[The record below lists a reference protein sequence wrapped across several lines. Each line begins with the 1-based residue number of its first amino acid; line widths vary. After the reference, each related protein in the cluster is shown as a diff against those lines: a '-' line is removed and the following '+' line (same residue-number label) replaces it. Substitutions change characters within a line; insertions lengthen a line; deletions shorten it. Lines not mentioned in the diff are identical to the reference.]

1 MSKALSCAAA
11 KQPCLTGRVP
21 ARAILAVGFLL
32 FFFVASKATQISN
45 GAGRSPNTHSA
56 PAHSEVVQYEGR
68 TENVHVRVVTE
79 PWSATAVPSV
89 PPQKKIVRFVGRF
102 PGFEGSKRQANLRVH
117 AALQTRALASNVG
130 PQASSASSATNV
142 VFEGPDESD
151 TPFIPPNPNIAAGP
165 NYLVVLINSLIAIYD
180 KSGNLQGGF
189 NDLPTFFASLG
200 VTGDVYDPRVI
211 YDQNDNR
218 FIMSFTNVDLSNPT
232 FGNVLIAVSQTSDPT
247 GNWYKFIMDSKGFNQ
262 ADNAATFPDFPTLGL
277 STSAVY
283 ISNGQFELNS
293 QCLYYGGCNFS
304 DTWIRVINLPALL
317 SGESSLTITTFTDV
331 KTVTGFPA
339 FAIESALTY
348 GSSAEEFLVG
358 AEFSA
363 NPGTTMN
370 VFAINTTG
378 TPVLSA
384 ANLTVPNFSIPPEAY
399 AQGGDIET
407 GDFRPLNAVV
417 SDDTLW
423 CAQNSADNAGQAAVG
438 RWYAISVPSLAGLA
452 LSQTGTI
459 SGSGEAYFPAVA
471 VKPNGDAIVSFTT
484 SSMTEFASAAFTGR
498 SASDASGTMRGYSIY
513 RQGTDGY
520 TDFAFRWGDYNGAA
534 LDADGNSVWTIVEY
548 AGSPNPHFGTAI
560 AQVTQPP
567 LITPSTPSLNFGDQ
581 SVTVTSPPQSVTIS
595 NVSGSSLTMG
605 TASLAGAD
613 AGDFAVSADTCSGAA
628 LPAAG
633 TCTVSTTFTP
643 SALGLRSATLAIN
656 SNPPAFPVIVFLSG
670 NGVPLVGT
678 LVLSPSGLQFPN
690 TPVRVSSPAQSVQ
703 FTNKANVPFPIA
715 YIQGSTAFAES
726 NDCGASL
733 AAGASCTISVTFRP
747 PSANSFTGT
756 LEVVGVVQNY
766 STSSV
771 SISLSGAG
779 ITAPA
784 AALCPTTVSFGNQ
797 NVGSASAPISV
808 GLNNT
813 GSSNLTV
820 TKITISGDFGQT
832 STCVGAGANLPALT
846 ACTINV
852 TFTPSTTGVRNGT
865 LSITDNSAGS
875 PHQVS
880 LTGVGVA
887 SSAALMPTIA
897 PFAHL
902 PFGPG
907 PPTVEPDKGQP
918 DGRAEE
924 RWKKAYAE
932 LPLSF
937 EANRGQF
944 DPRVKFLSRGPGYS
958 LFLTTEEAL
967 LALRKPSFVS
977 PPSSV
982 ASGQLP
988 GIMRTEHRPA
998 DTTSRT
1004 TESVLR
1010 MKLVGANTSAIVA
1023 GAGELPG
1030 MSNYFLGDDP
1040 QKWRTHVPNY
1050 TRVQYQGIYPGI
1062 DLVYYGRERQLEYD
1076 FVLAPG
1082 ADPRQIRLQFN
1093 GSDGKSGLT
1102 PLRIDA
1108 NGDVILSAS
1117 DSELRLRRPL
1127 AYQLAADAGPSPTAR
1142 RSKTQDR
1149 EVLECRYELTGG
1161 NEVRFALGPYD
1172 HSRPLVI
1179 DPTLTYSTYL
1189 GGSGDDYALGIAV
1202 DATGQAYVVGW
1213 TDSTDFPTVNPLQP
1227 ALNQN
1232 RPYASDAFVT
1242 KLSADG
1248 SFFQFSTFLG
1258 GSEGDAGRGIA
1269 LDSSGNVYITG
1280 DTTSSDFPVTAG
1292 AFQNTVKNGNTGY
1305 PDHGFVTK
1313 LSPDGS
1319 TLIYS
1324 TYLGGSTQDLPFG
1337 IGVDASGN
1345 AYVTG
1350 GTISE
1355 DFPTTPNAFQS
1366 VYTATAA
1373 NCSIM
1378 FSCGSGFVSAL
1389 NPQASALLYSTF
1401 LSGTSWDVPQAIA
1414 VDAAGNAYVTGLSNS
1429 LNFPTTP
1436 GALQTGPVY
1445 GPEGFAAKFSPQGQL
1460 VYATYLAGF
1469 SPAGIA
1475 IDNQGDA
1482 YLAGQ
1487 GTPGSNPSLNSV
1499 QFGPPSLIGSA
1510 AVVAKLHPA
1519 GCALQY
1525 FAVLGG
1531 SWSGFGTAIAVDASG
1546 AAFVAGGTSSY
1557 DFPTV
1562 NPVQASCPACLGANS
1577 TASPF
1582 LSKLDP
1588 TGLSL
1593 VYSTFLGGSN
1603 NPQLM
1608 CCNKANG
1615 VAIDSSGN
1623 AYIAGQTRS
1632 SDFPTANAIQPLYGG
1647 QEDAFVAKISP
1658 AIVPSL
1664 SITPANLI
1672 FSTQVVG
1679 TTSPPQTVTL
1689 TNQESSSIS
1698 ISSITSSDVTNPQ
1711 FTFTNT
1717 CGTGLGAGASCAINA
1732 SFAPTESGTLAAVL
1746 MIDDNA
1752 FAGPHVVGLTGTA
1765 ITGPALY
1772 IPNLNGGNSFNF
1784 SATPIG
1790 TMEGPLIWNVTN
1802 PGQSPLSISS
1812 IVATGDFSQTNNC
1825 NAPIA
1830 PQGSCTLN
1838 VAFKPTSGGTRT
1850 GTLTFTDN
1858 APDSPQIIVL
1868 SGTGTDFSL
1877 TTTQASATVS
1887 AGQSATYTVTLS
1899 PDWGFTG
1906 QVTLGCTGAPQY
1918 AACLV
1923 SPAAPI
1929 TLDGVNSATVTITV
1943 NTTAPSFLPPMG
1955 RSSPPRGAPLLPL
1968 TLLGVLILLA
1978 FLAAS
1983 NRRRKLV
1990 APLAATLLLGALWA
2004 SCGGG
2009 AGGGG
2014 GGGGNP
2020 GTPVGA
2026 YALTLTGTS
2035 GSLSHTLSLTL
2046 TVK

>member
-1 MSKALSCAAA
+1 MLVA
-11 KQPCLTGRVP
+11 
-21 ARAILAVGFLL
+21 GFLL
-32 FFFVASKATQISN
+32 FFFATSQALQIPI
-45 GAGRSPNTHSA
+45 GTARGQGTHSA
-56 PAHSEVVQYEGR
+56 PAGSQVARYEGR
-68 TENVHVRVVTE
+68 TENIHVPVVME
-79 PWSATAVPSV
+79 PWSATAVATV
-89 PPQKKIVRFVGRF
+89 PPEKKIVRFVGRF
-102 PGFEGSKRQANLRVH
+102 PGFEASKRQANLH
-117 AALQTRALASNVG
+117 ARTTVPMRAWAANAAAQDSG
-130 PQASSASSATNV
+130 TPSGSSV
-142 VFEGPDESD
+142 VFEGPNESD
-151 TPFIPPNPNIAAGP
+151 TLYIPPNPNIAAGP

-189 NDLPTFFASLG
+189 TDLPTFFASLG
-200 VTGDVYDPRVI
+200 VSGDVYDPRVI
-211 YDQNDNR
+211 YDQNDGR

-232 FGNVLIAVSQTSDPT
+232 FGNVLLAVSQTSDPT
-247 GNWYKFIMDSKGFNQ
+247 GNWYKFMLDSKGFNA
-262 ADNAATFPDFPTLGL
+262 ADNASTFPDFPTLGL
-277 STSAVY
+277 SSSAVY

-293 QCLYYGGCNFS
+293 VCLYYGGCNFS
-304 DTWIRVINLPALL
+304 DTWIRVISLPALL
-317 SGESSLTITTFTDV
+317 SGNSNLTITAFTDV
-331 KTVTGFPA
+331 RTATDFPA
-339 FAIESALTY
+339 FALESALTF
-348 GSSAEEFLVG
+348 GSSSDEFLVG

-363 NPGTTMN
+363 NPGFTLN
-370 VFAINTTG
+370 VFRVNTTG
-378 TPVLSA
+378 TPTLSTT
-384 ANLTVPNFSIPPEAY
+384 NLTVPSFAIPPDAFAENGY
-399 AQGGDIET
+399 IET

-417 SDDTLW
+417 SNGILW

-471 VKPNGDAIVSFTT
+471 VKPNGDAFVSFTT

-498 SASDASGTMRGYSIY
+498 GASDAPGSMRGYSIY
-513 RQGTDGY
+513 RMGTDGY

-534 LDADGNSVWTIVEY
+534 LDPDGNSVWTIVEY

-560 AQVTQPP
+560 AQISQFP
-567 LITPSTPSLNFGDQ
+567 LIAPSTISLSFGNQ
-581 SVTVTSPPQSVTIS
+581 SVTVTSLPQSVTIS
-595 NVSGSSLTMG
+595 SVSGSSLTMG

-613 AGDFAVSADTCSGAA
+613 AADFAVSADTCSGAT

-633 TCTVSTTFTP
+633 TCTISITFTP

-656 SNPPAFPVIVFLSG
+656 SNPPAFPVMVFLSG
-670 NGVPLVGT
+670 NGVPLAGA

-690 TPVRVSSPAQSVQ
+690 TPVRGSSPAQSVQ
-703 FTNKANVPFPIA
+703 FTNKASVPFPIA
-715 YIQGSTAFAES
+715 YIQADTPFAES

-756 LEVVGVVQNY
+756 LEVVGVAQNY
-766 STSSV
+766 STSWV

-820 TKITISGDFGQT
+820 TQITISGDFGQT

-852 TFTPSTTGVRNGT
+852 TFTPTATGVRNGT
-865 LSITDNSAGS
+865 LTVADNAAGS

-880 LTGVGVA
+880 LTGTGVA
-887 SSAALMPTIA
+887 SSATLLPMMAPSAHPPVGPALRT
-897 PFAHL
+897 L
-902 PFGPG
+902 GLG
-907 PPTVEPDKGQP
+907 KGEPDA
-918 DGRAEE
+918 RAKEA
-924 RWKKAYAE
+924 WKKAYAE
-932 LPLSF
+932 LPLTF

-944 DPRVKFLSRGPGYS
+944 NPRVKFLSRGPGYS
-958 LFLTTEEAL
+958 LFLTAREAV

-988 GIMRTEHRPA
+988 GIMRTEHQPA

-1010 MKLVGANTSAIVA
+1010 MKLVGANTSATVA
-1023 GAGELPG
+1023 GADELPG
-1030 MSNYFLGDDP
+1030 MSNYFLGNDP
-1040 QKWRTHVPNY
+1040 HKWRTHVPNY
-1050 TRVQYQGIYPGI
+1050 ARVRYLGIYPGI

-1082 ADPRQIRLQFN
+1082 ADPGQIRFQFS
-1093 GSDGKSGLT
+1093 GSEGKPGLA
-1102 PLRIDA
+1102 PPRIDA
-1108 NGDVILSAS
+1108 NGDVLVSTGE
-1117 DSELRLRRPL
+1117 SEIRLRRPI
-1127 AYQLAADAGPSPTAR
+1127 AYQLAADAGPSPTNR
-1142 RSKTQDR
+1142 QSQTQNR
-1149 EVLECRYELTGG
+1149 QVLESRYELTAR

-1172 HSRPLVI
+1172 RSRPLII

-1189 GGSGDDYALGIAV
+1189 GGTGDDYALGIAV
-1202 DATGQAYVVGW
+1202 DAAGEAYVVGW
-1213 TDSTDFPTVNPLQP
+1213 TDSADFPTVNPFQP

-1242 KLSADG
+1242 KFSADG

-1258 GSEGDAGRGIA
+1258 GSANDAGRAIA
-1269 LDSSGNVYITG
+1269 LDSSGNAYITG
-1280 DTTSSDFPVTAG
+1280 DTASTDFPVTPG
-1292 AFQNTVKNGNTGY
+1292 TFQTTVKNGNAAY

-1319 TLIYS
+1319 SLLYS
-1324 TYLGGSTQDLPFG
+1324 TYLGGSTQDVPFG
-1337 IGVDASGN
+1337 IDVDASGN

-1350 GTISE
+1350 GTTSE

-1366 VYTATAA
+1366 VYAATAA
-1373 NCSIM
+1373 SCSIM
-1378 FSCGSGFVSAL
+1378 FFCGSGFVTAL
-1389 NPQASALLYSTF
+1389 NPQGSALLYSTF
-1401 LSGTSWDVPQAIA
+1401 LGGTSWDATQAIV

-1436 GALQTGPVY
+1436 GALQTGPAY

-1475 IDNQGDA
+1475 IDNQGAA

-1499 QFGPPSLIGSA
+1499 QFGPPSLLGSA

-1531 SWSGFGTAIAVDASG
+1531 SWSGFGTAIAVDPSG

-1603 NPQLM
+1603 NPQLL

-1664 SITPANLI
+1664 SITPTNLN

-1689 TNQESSSIS
+1689 TNQESTSIG
-1698 ISSITSSDVTNPQ
+1698 ISSITSSDATD
-1711 FTFTNT
+1711 FLFTNT
-1717 CGTGLGAGASCAINA
+1717 CGTGLGPGASCAINV

-1765 ITGPALY
+1765 ITGPALSVS
-1772 IPNLNGGNSFNF
+1772 IAGNSFNF
-1784 SATPIG
+1784 GGSPIG
-1790 TMEGPLIWNVTN
+1790 STYGPLSWTVMNL
-1802 PGQSPLSISS
+1802 GQSPLTISS

-1825 NAPIA
+1825 VSTIA

-1838 VAFKPTSGGTRT
+1838 VAFNPTSGGTRT

-1858 APDSPQIIVL
+1858 APNSPQIIVL

-2014 GGGGNP
+2014 GGGGGGGNP

-2026 YALTLTGTS
+2026 YTLTLTGTS